1 MKITFEHFQSSQGL
15 FEIIVINPLKGRTST
30 AVTFIGEYSPPPAPV
45 SSAPRGKT
53 AVFAG
58 LQCIEQ

>member
-1 MKITFEHFQSSQGL
+1 MKKTFEHFQSSQNL
-15 FEIIVINPLKGRTST
+15 FESIVINPLKGTTST
-30 AVTFIGEYSPPPAPV
+30 PVTFIGEYPPTP
-45 SSAPRGKT
+45 SARGGKT